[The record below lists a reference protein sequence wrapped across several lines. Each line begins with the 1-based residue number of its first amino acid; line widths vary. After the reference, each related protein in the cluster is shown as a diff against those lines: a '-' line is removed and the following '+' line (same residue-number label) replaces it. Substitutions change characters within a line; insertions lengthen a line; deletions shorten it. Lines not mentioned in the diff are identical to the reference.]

1 MIKFTESQNKAIAAG
16 ITSLSVMVVIAFVT
30 LIFIGIGKCLSFL
43 SPAITPVVLGL
54 FLSMLFKP
62 YYVWWKKQV
71 KNPSIA
77 VICMLTSILL
87 PSGLLIYT
95 SGAVLLNH
103 TFHLISMIPDV
114 VVKLSEWVNST
125 FPEAHTRL
133 ASWGIPSEHLL
144 FFTEPARYYKELS
157 STIASS
163 YGDTMV
169 KTGFGLV
176 KYVMGLGSYLIM
188 LIFFVYFLM
197 RESLTGKDYVNM
209 LPFLKDD
216 TKKFVAQQIDSFS
229 DILVNFFQR
238 QVLICLIEGCYYGVG
253 FLLAG
258 LPGGFVLGFL
268 LGVLNLIPLFGTI
281 VVLPFALLI
290 GYFGAGCGFVVFITV
305 LVVWAA
311 GQVFDGYLITPKIQ
325 GDKTGL
331 GYAGVIFSF
340 FFWGVVFQSLMG
352 LLLAIPLSAFCVVF
366 WRAVKERY
374 IRGII

>member
-16 ITSLSVMVVIAFVT
+16 ITSLSVMVVVAFVA
-30 LIFIGIGKCLSFL
+30 LIFVGVGKCLSFL

-62 YYVWWKKQV
+62 YYIWWKKQV
-71 KNPSIA
+71 KNPSLA
-77 VICMLTSILL
+77 VICMLTSVLL
-87 PSGLLIYT
+87 PLGLLIYT

-103 TFHLISMIPDV
+103 IFHLVSMIPEV
-114 VVKLSEWVNST
+114 IVKSSEWVNAT
-125 FPEAHTRL
+125 FPEAHARFS
-133 ASWGIPSEHLL
+133 SWGIPPEHLL
-144 FFTEPARYYKELS
+144 FFTDPTRFYKELS
-157 STIASS
+157 ATIASS
-163 YGDTMV
+163 YGDTVV

-197 RESLTGKDYVNM
+197 REALEGKDYVNM
-209 LPFLKDD
+209 LPILKDD

-290 GYFGAGCGFVVFITV
+290 GYFGVGCGFFVFISV

-366 WRAVKERY
+366 WRAVKDRY